1 VKRRDGGEGAR
12 RRRARSAGI
21 GALLAAFAWVASA
34 ASAGDVDESE
44 APAKP
49 PLVTR
54 QVPPV
59 VVREVEP
66 ADLPEDPSSFTTV
79 IDVQSYRGEVTSV
92 EELLERTPGVQ
103 IRRFGG
109 EGQPAEISIRGS
121 TAAQVDVQLDGV
133 TLNSAQ
139 SGAVDLSTIPLSLLE
154 RIEVSR
160 GGGSVQA
167 GSDAIGGVVNLVT
180 RRPGGERRSNASLS
194 GGSWSTWRGNAA
206 SSGTAR
212 GLEYAF
218 GYDGFGSDGDFE
230 FRRPALDIG
239 GVVIEPDPKTA
250 TRINNES
257 ESQAGLL
264 ALGHDLGEKAHIT
277 VRDQLF
283 YVSRGQPGLDA
294 GSVGAAGQRARAHE
308 RLTRNVLG
316 ATLEAAELTPARLD
330 ATLDFWHRYERTRF
344 TDPDLVP
351 SLGTT
356 IDTEDRNDEL
366 GSRLGI
372 AREIPLF
379 ETLHRASLSL
389 EAQRDALR
397 SDSFDDRGRNAGA
410 VVLQDDIGA
419 FEQRLRVIPALR
431 WDRTEGFGARWLP
444 RIGAIVT
451 PLPWLRVKGNLERS
465 FRVPNFDEL
474 YFPDRGFLRGNPALQ
489 PEAATNADIGA
500 KIAVARLGPVT
511 DAFLEGAYFHNDVD
525 DSIVFLL
532 VSPSLVEP
540 RNTGA
545 ATIDGVELSG
555 GFRVFDWVDV
565 AAGYTH
571 LDARIDATDAFLPG
585 RAADETSV
593 RVAVGPPS
601 RAVQL
606 IGEVQITSEIPVSD
620 SGNTILPARTVWD
633 AAISVDLAVLG
644 WLPAQLPVRSLL
656 VTLEGKNL
664 GDVAVRDAQFFPQ
677 PGRSFALRVE
687 TAW

>member
-1 VKRRDGGEGAR
+1 LQYACAGASV
-12 RRRARSAGI
+12 AVLVA
-21 GALLAAFAWVASA
+21 AAAFGAPQAIA
-34 ASAGDVDESE
+34 EDEAE
-44 APAKP
+44 PAAKP
-49 PLVTR
+49 TVTR

-59 VVREVEP
+59 VVRGVEP

-79 IDVQSYRGEVTSV
+79 IDVEKYRGEITNV

-121 TAAQVDVQLDGV
+121 TAQQVDVQLDGV

-139 SGAVDLSTIPLSLLE
+139 SGAVDLSTLPLSLLE

-180 RRPGGERRSNASLS
+180 RRPGGERRSNASVS
-194 GGSWSTWRGNAA
+194 GGSWDTYRGNLAT
-206 SSGTAR
+206 SGTLR
-212 GLEYAF
+212 DVEYAF
-218 GYDGFGSDGDFE
+218 AYDGFGTDGDFE
-230 FRRPALDIG
+230 FRRPALDVG
-239 GVVIEPDPKTA
+239 GVRIEPDPKTA
-250 TRINNES
+250 TRINNAS
-257 ESQAGLL
+257 QTQAGLL
-264 ALGHDLGEKAHIT
+264 ALGHDLGEKAHVT

-294 GSVGAAGQRARAHE
+294 GSVGNAGQRARAHE
-308 RLTRNVLG
+308 RMTRNVLG
-316 ATLEAAELTPARLD
+316 ATLEAAAFTPALLD
-330 ATLDFWHRYERTRF
+330 TTLDFWHRYQNTRF
-344 TDPDLVP
+344 RDPEIVP
-351 SLGTT
+351 SLGAT
-356 IDTEDRNDEL
+356 IDTEDRNDEI
-366 GSRLGI
+366 GARLGV
-372 AREIPLF
+372 ARELSF
-379 ETLHRASLSL
+379 FDTLHRTLLSV
-389 EAQRDALR
+389 EAQHDALI
-397 SDSFDDRGRNAGA
+397 SDSFQDQGRNAGA
-410 VVLQDDIGA
+410 LVLQDDIGV
-419 FEQRLRVIPALR
+419 FEDRLRIIPAAR
-431 WDRTEGFGARWLP
+431 WDATEGFGDRWLP
-444 RIGAIVT
+444 RIGAIAT

-474 YFPDRGFLRGNPALQ
+474 FFPDRGFIRGNPALQ
-489 PEAATNADIGA
+489 PEEATNADIGA
-500 KIAVARLGPVT
+500 KIAAARLGPVT

-540 RNTGA
+540 RNTGP
-545 ATIDGVELSG
+545 ATIDGVELSA

-565 AAGYTH
+565 AANYTH

-606 IGEVQITSEIPVSD
+606 IGEVQVTSEIPVSD
-620 SGNTILPARTVWD
+620 SGNTVLPSRTVFD
-633 AAISVDLAVLG
+633 AALSVDLALLG
-644 WLPAQLPVRSLL
+644 WLPAQLPARSLL
-656 VTLEGKNL
+656 VTFEAKNI

-677 PGRSFALRVE
+677 PGRSLALRVE

>member
-1 VKRRDGGEGAR
+1 MKRRDDDDGAR
-12 RRRARSAGI
+12 TRPLRSARA
-21 GALLAAFAWVASA
+21 GAFVAVLVVLAMSRAVAAEEEA
-34 ASAGDVDESE
+34 AEPS
-44 APAKP
+44 KTP
-49 PLVTR
+49 PVMR
-54 QVPPV
+54 EVPPV
-59 VVREVEP
+59 VVREIE
-66 ADLPEDPSSFTTV
+66 AAALPEDPSSFTTV
-79 IDVQSYRGEVTSV
+79 IDVEQYRGEVTSV
-92 EELLERTPGVQ
+92 EEVLERTPGVQ

-109 EGQPAEISIRGS
+109 EGQPSEISIRGS

-139 SGAVDLSTIPLSLLE
+139 SGTVDLSTIPLSLLE

-180 RRPGGERRSNASLS
+180 RRPGGERRSDASLR
-194 GGSWSTWRGNAA
+194 GGSWDTWRGNAA
-206 SSGTAR
+206 TSGTLR
-212 GLEYAF
+212 ELEYAVA
-218 GYDGFGSDGDFE
+218 YDGFGTEGDFE

-239 GVVIEPDPKTA
+239 GIVIEPDPKTT
-250 TRINNES
+250 TRINNAAET
-257 ESQAGLL
+257 QAGLL
-264 ALGHDLGEKAHIT
+264 ALGHDLGDKAHIT

-283 YVSRGQPGLDA
+283 YSSRGQPGLDA
-294 GSVGAAGQRARAHE
+294 GSVGAAGQRAQAHE

-316 ATLEAAELTPARLD
+316 ATLEAAELTPARVD
-330 ATLDFWHRYERTRF
+330 STLDFWHRYQRTRF
-344 TDPDLVP
+344 RDPEIVP
-351 SLGTT
+351 GLGAS
-356 IDTEDRNDEL
+356 IDTLDRNDEI
-366 GSRLGI
+366 GARLGF
-372 AREIPLF
+372 AREIALF
-379 ETLHRASLSL
+379 ETLHRTSLSV
-389 EAQRDALR
+389 EAQRDTLD
-397 SDSFDDRGRNAGA
+397 SDSFQDRDRNAGA
-410 VVLQDDIGA
+410 LVLQDDIGV
-419 FEQRLRVIPALR
+419 FEERLRLIPAAR
-431 WDRTEGFGARWLP
+431 WDATEGFGDRWLP

-474 YFPDRGFLRGNPALQ
+474 FFPDRGFLRGNPALR
-489 PEAATNADIGA
+489 PEEATNADIGA
-500 KIAVARLGPVT
+500 KIAAARLGPVT

-540 RNTGA
+540 RNTGP
-545 ATIDGVELSG
+545 ATIDGFEVSG
-555 GFRVFDWVDV
+555 GFRVFAWVDI
-565 AAGYTH
+565 AANYTH

-620 SGNTILPARTVWD
+620 SGNTILPARTVFD
-633 AAISVDLAVLG
+633 AAISVDLALLG
-644 WLPAQLPVRSLL
+644 WLPAQVPVRSLL
-656 VTLEGKNL
+656 VTLEAKNI

-677 PGRSFALRVE
+677 PGRNFELRVG

>member
-1 VKRRDGGEGAR
+1 VKRRDGEKVAQR
-12 RRRARSAGI
+12 RLARSAWI
-21 GALLAAFAWVASA
+21 GALLAVFACVASTA
-34 ASAGDVDESE
+34 WAGESE
-44 APAKP
+44 APVKP

-54 QVPPV
+54 EVPPV
-59 VVREVEP
+59 VVRAVEP
-66 ADLPEDPSSFTTV
+66 GDLPADPSSFTTV
-79 IDVQSYRGEVTSV
+79 IDVGRYRGEVTSV

-121 TAAQVDVQLDGV
+121 TASQVDVQLDGV

-194 GGSWSTWRGNAA
+194 GGSWNTWRGNAA
-206 SSGTAR
+206 TSGTAR
-212 GLEYAF
+212 GLEYALA
-218 GYDGFGSDGDFE
+218 YDGFGTDGDFE

-239 GVVIEPDPKTA
+239 GVVIEPDPETA
-250 TRINNES
+250 TRINNQAETH
-257 ESQAGLL
+257 AGLL
-264 ALGHDLGEKAHIT
+264 ALGHDLGEKAHVT

-283 YVSRGQPGLDA
+283 YASRGQPGLDA

-316 ATLEAAELTPARLD
+316 ATLEAAELTPARFD
-330 ATLDFWHRYERTRF
+330 ATLDFWHRYERTHFR
-344 TDPDLVP
+344 DPETVP

-366 GSRLGI
+366 GSRLGF

-389 EAQRDALR
+389 EAQHDALR
-397 SDSFDDRGRNAGA
+397 SDSFEDRGRNAGA

-419 FEQRLRVIPALR
+419 FEQRVRVIPALR

-474 YFPDRGFLRGNPALQ
+474 YFPDRGFVRGNPALQ
-489 PEAATNADIGA
+489 PEEATNADVGA
-500 KIAVARLGPVT
+500 KIAAARLGPVT
-511 DAFLEGAYFHNDVD
+511 DAFLEAAYFHNDVD

-565 AAGYTH
+565 SASYTH

-593 RVAVGPPS
+593 RVALGPPS

-606 IGEVQITSEIPVSD
+606 IGEVQITSDIPVSD
-620 SGNTILPARTVWD
+620 SGNTILPSRTVWD
-633 AAISVDLAVLG
+633 AAISVDLVRLG
-644 WLPAQLPVRSLL
+644 WVPAQLPARSLL
-656 VTLEGKNL
+656 LTLEGKNL